1 MVTAVANVTMRES
14 KVRSTMQK
22 RAGHTLPH
30 FIVSRSISN
39 SDKTKWRIVGALEKA
54 LKKKP
59 FNKVNVVDMT
69 ANSSDH
75 CTTSKDVVQCTIA
88 DTQ

>member
-14 KVRSTMQK
+14 KARSTMQK
-22 RAGHTLPH
+22 RAGHSLPR

-59 FNKVNVVDMT
+59 FKKALNRSALYMH
-69 ANSSDH
+69 SFSDV
-75 CTTSKDVVQCTIA
+75 K
-88 DTQ
+88 